1 MDRDLL
7 FVEVATVKP
16 EISEPVT
23 NSAIHIADSQ
33 PQIESVVKR
42 MRDVEE
48 GAVAPQDLYTVNQSS
63 QDVTEKLPA
72 ANLHRP
78 RKIASLITLFF
89 MVAIIGTYVVT
100 NNFAT
105 WFPQK
110 GGAEK
115 AGGKGGDAAVSPVVT
130 VTTAVARANSISD
143 EMVVTGSVNA
153 WDPLNVGAEVS
164 GLRIEKVNV
173 EEGDTVNKGQVLATL
188 NSSLLQAQLEQVRAR
203 LASTEASLKKSIQP
217 NRPED
222 ILALEAAV
230 AQAEAA
236 VSQEEAMRVQAAAN
250 LANANLNAR
259 RFSELAKAGAVS
271 DVDAE
276 NKQLA
281 VANYEEQVHN
291 LEHKVRAAKFLVDQA
306 KQRLVLAHKGG
317 RVEDVDISKALIAET
332 KAQAAHLE
340 RQIEQTIIRSPD
352 HGVISKR
359 DAHIGNITSSGTP
372 LFSIIRLNRLE
383 LRAQVSD
390 LDLHKF
396 KVGQQVVISTREG
409 DKSDVS
415 GKVWL
420 VSPQVDQSSRLGT
433 VRVELPANAGLKP
446 GMFVR
451 GQVSLGQREAITVP
465 VQSLVTRNG
474 ESVIF
479 KLGAGNHAESTVV
492 ETGASSDTWVEI
504 KSGLKPGDVVIARG
518 ARFLSDRDV
527 VQVGQ

>member
-1 MDRDLL
+1 MEGDQL

-16 EISEPVT
+16 EISEPVA
-23 NSAIHIADSQ
+23 NNAAKMADPQ
-33 PQIESVVKR
+33 AQIESVVKR
-42 MRDVEE
+42 MRAFEE
-48 GAVAPQDLYTVNQSS
+48 DAHAPQELYTVKQSS
-63 QDVTEKLPA
+63 QDFTEELPA
-72 ANLHRP
+72 ADLHKP
-78 RKIASLITLFF
+78 RKLAAIITLIITL
-89 MVAIIGTYVVT
+89 AIIGTFFVT
-100 NNFAT
+100 NNLSG
-105 WFPQK
+105 WFSQK
-110 GGAEK
+110 AESEK
-115 AGGKGGDAAVSPVVT
+115 AGAKAGQAAVSPVVT
-130 VTTAVARANSISD
+130 VTTAAAKAQAVSD
-143 EMVVTGSVNA
+143 EMVVTGSVSA
-153 WDPLNVGAEVS
+153 WDPLNVGPEVS
-164 GLRIEKVNV
+164 GLRIETVRV
-173 EEGDTVNKGQVLATL
+173 EEGDTVAKGQVLATL
-188 NSSLLQAQLEQVRAR
+188 NSSLLKAQLDQVRAR
-203 LASTEASLKKSIQP
+203 LASTEAALKKSIQP

-230 AQAEAA
+230 AQAEANVA
-236 VSQEEAMRVQAAAN
+236 QEEAMRQQAAAN
-250 LANANLNAR
+250 LANANLNAG
-259 RFSELAKAGAVS
+259 RFRDLAKAGAVS

-291 LEHKVRAAKFLVDQA
+291 FEHKVRAAKFLVDQA

-332 KAQAAHLE
+332 RAQAAHLE

-372 LFSIIRLNRLE
+372 LFSIIRLNKLE

-396 KVGQQVVISTREG
+396 KVGQLVSITTREG
-409 DKSDVS
+409 DKSNVR
-415 GKVWL
+415 GRVWL

-433 VRVELPANAGLKP
+433 VRIELPANVGLKP

-451 GQVSLGQREAITVP
+451 GQVNLGQREAITVP

-474 ESVIF
+474 ESIVF
-479 KLGAGNHAESTVV
+479 KLGQGNHAESKVV
-492 ETGASSDTWVEI
+492 EIGASGENWVEI
-504 KSGLKPGDVVIARG
+504 KSGLEPGDVVIARG
-518 ARFLSDRDV
+518 ARFLSDRDI

>member
-1 MDRDLL
+1 M
-7 FVEVATVKP
+7 EVATVKP

-23 NSAIHIADSQ
+23 KSAVHVAD
-33 PQIESVVKR
+33 PQTEIGSVVKR
-42 MRDVEE
+42 MREVEVE
-48 GAVAPQDLYTVNQSS
+48 AHAPQDLYTVNPSS
-63 QDVTEKLPA
+63 QDITEKLPA
-72 ANLHRP
+72 ANLHHP
-78 RKIASLITLFF
+78 RKFASIITLII
-89 MVAIIGTYVVT
+89 MVAIISTFFVT
-100 NNFAT
+100 NNFAS
-105 WFPQK
+105 WFGQK
-110 GGAEK
+110 AGAEK
-115 AGGKGGDAAVSPVVT
+115 AGGKVGDAVVSPVVT
-130 VTTAVARANSISD
+130 VTTSVASANSISD
-143 EMVVTGSVNA
+143 EMVVTGSVSA

-164 GLRIEKVNV
+164 GLRIETVRV
-173 EEGDTVNKGQVLATL
+173 EEGDKVSKGQVLATL
-188 NSSLLQAQLEQVRAR
+188 NSALLRAQLEQVRAR
-203 LASTEASLKKSIQP
+203 LSSTEASLKKSIQP

-222 ILALEAAV
+222 ILSLEAAV
-230 AQAEAA
+230 AQAEAN
-236 VSQEEAMRVQAAAN
+236 VSQEEAMRVQASAN

-259 RFSELAKAGAVS
+259 RFQELAKAGAVS

-281 VANYEEQVHN
+281 AANYEEQVHN
-291 LEHKVRAAKFLVDQA
+291 FEHKVRAAKFLVDQA

-317 RVEDVDISKALIAET
+317 RVEDVDISRALIAET
-332 KAQAAHLE
+332 RAQAAHLE
-340 RQIEQTIIRSPD
+340 RQIEQTVIRSPD

-372 LFSIIRLNRLE
+372 LFSIIRLNKLE

-396 KVGQQVVISTREG
+396 KVGQVVAISTREG
-409 DKSDVS
+409 DKSEVS

-433 VRVELPANAGLKP
+433 VRIELPTNAGLKP

-451 GQVSLGQREAITVP
+451 GQVNLGEREAITVP

-474 ESVIF
+474 ESIIF
-479 KLGAGNHAESTVV
+479 KLGTGNHAESTVV

-504 KSGLKPGDVVIARG
+504 KSGLKTGDVVIARG
-518 ARFLSDRDV
+518 ARFLSDNDV